1 MNAAAEQPIPRR
13 PAPAQQTP
21 QCSEPQRPIHT
32 LDLRSVPCP
41 LNLVKAKLAI
51 EKVAIGDILEIEI
64 DDGEPI
70 QNLPV
75 SLGRQGQEI
84 LATTKHENYF
94 SLRVRRK
101 L

>member
-1 MNAAAEQPIPRR
+1 MLTPQANVPSQREPAERSCPSPRR
-13 PAPAQQTP
+13 VYA
-21 QCSEPQRPIHT
+21 
-32 LDLRSVPCP
+32 LDLRGIPCP

-51 EKVAIGDILEIEI
+51 EKISVGDILDIEL

-84 LATTKHENYF
+84 LATTKHESHF
-94 SLRVRRK
+94 CLRVRRR

>member
-1 MNAAAEQPIPRR
+1 MP
-13 PAPAQQTP
+13 
-21 QCSEPQRPIHT
+21 SEGLQVLTTKI
-32 LDLRSVPCP
+32 DLRGVPCP
-41 LNLVKAKLAI
+41 LNLVKAKLAL
-51 EKVAIGDILEIEI
+51 EKVAVGDILEIEI

-84 LATTKHENYF
+84 IETIERQSHF
-94 SLRVRRK
+94 CLRVRRR

>member
-1 MNAAAEQPIPRR
+1 MIDPTAQP
-13 PAPAQQTP
+13 QSLQL
-21 QCSEPQRPIHT
+21 HHH
-32 LDLRSVPCP
+32 LNLRGVPCP

-51 EKVAIGDILEIEI
+51 EKIAVGDILEIEI

-84 LATTKHENYF
+84 VETAKRESHF
-94 SLRVRRK
+94 CVRVRRR

>member
-1 MNAAAEQPIPRR
+1 MP
-13 PAPAQQTP
+13 
-21 QCSEPQRPIHT
+21 SEGLQVLT
-32 LDLRSVPCP
+32 TKLDLRGVPCP
-41 LNLVKAKLAI
+41 LNLVKAKLAL
-51 EKVAIGDILEIEI
+51 EKVAVGDILEIEI

-84 LATTKHENYF
+84 LEATRRQSYF
-94 SLRVRRK
+94 CLRVRRK

>member
-1 MNAAAEQPIPRR
+1 ML
-13 PAPAQQTP
+13 T
-21 QCSEPQRPIHT
+21 T
-32 LDLRSVPCP
+32 KLDLRGVPCP

-51 EKVAIGDILEIEI
+51 ERVVVGDILEIKI
-64 DDGEPI
+64 DGGEPT

-84 LATTKHENYF
+84 LETTEQQGYF
-94 SLRVRRK
+94 CLKVRRR

>member
-1 MNAAAEQPIPRR
+1 LPSEG
-13 PAPAQQTP
+13 P
-21 QCSEPQRPIHT
+21 QVLTTRI
-32 LDLRSVPCP
+32 DLRGVPCP

-51 EKVAIGDILEIEI
+51 EKAAVGDILEIQI

-75 SLGRQGQEI
+75 SLSRQGQEV
-84 LATTKHENYF
+84 LETTEQQGCF
-94 SLRVRRK
+94 CLRVRRR

>member
-1 MNAAAEQPIPRR
+1 ML
-13 PAPAQQTP
+13 TP
-21 QCSEPQRPIHT
+21 K
-32 LDLRSVPCP
+32 LDLRGIPCP

-51 EKVAIGDILEIEI
+51 EKVAVGDILEIEI

-75 SLGRQGQEI
+75 SLARHGQDI
-84 LATTKHENYF
+84 LETAEQQSYF
-94 SLRVRRK
+94 CLKVRRR

>member
-1 MNAAAEQPIPRR
+1 ML
-13 PAPAQQTP
+13 TT
-21 QCSEPQRPIHT
+21 SV
-32 LDLRSVPCP
+32 DLRGVPCP

-51 EKVAIGDILEIEI
+51 EKVALGEILEIAI

-84 LATTKHENYF
+84 LETIRCENYF
-94 SLRVRRK
+94 RLKVRRK

>member
-1 MNAAAEQPIPRR
+1 MLTTQV
-13 PAPAQQTP
+13 
-21 QCSEPQRPIHT
+21 
-32 LDLRSVPCP
+32 DLRGVPCP

-51 EKVAIGDILEIEI
+51 EKVVLGDILEIAL

-70 QNLPV
+70 RNVPV

-84 LATTKHENYF
+84 LETTQCENYF
-94 SLRVRRK
+94 RLKVRRK

>member
-1 MNAAAEQPIPRR
+1 MNAAAQPIPR
-13 PAPAQQTP
+13 PPEPAQRR
-21 QCSEPQRPIHT
+21 SEPHGPIQT
-32 LDLRSVPCP
+32 LDLRGVPCP

-51 EKVAIGDILEIEI
+51 EKVAVGDILEVEI

-84 LATTKHENYF
+84 LETIKCQNHF
-94 SLRVRRK
+94 CLKVRRR

>member
-1 MNAAAEQPIPRR
+1 MLITKVN
-13 PAPAQQTP
+13 
-21 QCSEPQRPIHT
+21 
-32 LDLRSVPCP
+32 LRGVPCP

-51 EKVAIGDILEIEI
+51 EKVAVGDILEIEI

-75 SLGRQGQEI
+75 SLSRQGQEI
-84 LATTKHENYF
+84 IETIKQQCYF
-94 SLRVRRK
+94 CLRVRRR

>member
-1 MNAAAEQPIPRR
+1 MLI
-13 PAPAQQTP
+13 TK
-21 QCSEPQRPIHT
+21 
-32 LDLRSVPCP
+32 LDLRGVPCP
-41 LNLVKAKLAI
+41 LNLVKAKLAL
-51 EKVAIGDILEIEI
+51 EKVAIGDILEIEV

-84 LATTKHENYF
+84 LETTEQQGCF
-94 SLRVRRK
+94 CLRVRRR

>member
-1 MNAAAEQPIPRR
+1 LP
-13 PAPAQQTP
+13 
-21 QCSEPQRPIHT
+21 SEGLQVLTTRI
-32 LDLRSVPCP
+32 DLRGVPCP

-51 EKVAIGDILEIEI
+51 EKAAVGDILEIQI

-75 SLGRQGQEI
+75 SLSRQGQEV
-84 LATTKHENYF
+84 LETTEQQGCF
-94 SLRVRRK
+94 CLRVRRR